1 MLQLTPHP
9 PISTQRGIT
18 LLESLIAIVV
28 AALGILGILGVQ
40 MRTLT
45 DTHTSMRRTQAI
57 RLIEDLSERMK
68 ANPNALSSINTYVMG
83 WSSSTPTPQASSV
96 CTNGTSCSQT
106 ALASYD
112 IREWKRLVERTLPLG
127 NAATFLALSDSA
139 NPSNQ
144 RQLGVLIRWRENER
158 ADFENNAAQKA
169 YRDAINAGVSMNS
182 DGTVSTNSDGTLGT
196 ADPTQCTA
204 GFTCHLQYIT
214 VSARCAPDFRNGAS
228 SPLFFCPGS

>member
-1 MLQLTPHP
+1 MHQLTH
-9 PISTQRGIT
+9 SSRNRLQRGIT

-28 AALGILGILGVQ
+28 TALGILGILGVQ

-45 DTHTSMRRTQAI
+45 DTQTSMRRAQAI

-68 ANPNALSSINTYVMG
+68 VNPNALSSINTYVMG
-83 WSSSTPTPQASSV
+83 WTASPPTPAASSA
-96 CTNGTSCSQT
+96 CTNGASCSQS

-127 NAATFLALSDSA
+127 NAATFLALADST
-139 NPSNQ
+139 STTNQ

-158 ADFENNAAQKA
+158 SDFESAAAQKT
-169 YRDAINAGVSMNS
+169 YRDAINAGASLNS
-182 DGTVSTNSDGTLGT
+182 DGTVSTS
-196 ADPTQCTA
+196 DPTQCTA
-204 GFTCHLQYIT
+204 GFTCHLQYIP